1 LTVVVLVDFNAV
13 DVVVEV
19 MLLVGTGTLV
29 DVVDVEVG
37 TLDVGVD
44 AGIAVVGSGVVSH
57 EYAVS

>member
-1 LTVVVLVDFNAV
+1 
-13 DVVVEV
+13 